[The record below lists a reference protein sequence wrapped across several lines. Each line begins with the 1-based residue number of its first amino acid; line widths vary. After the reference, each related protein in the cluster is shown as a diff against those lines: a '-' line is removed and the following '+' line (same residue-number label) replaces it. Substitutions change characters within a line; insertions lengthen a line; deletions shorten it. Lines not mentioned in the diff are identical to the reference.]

1 MDARD
6 RKRQRRARRRRAEV
20 IAYTVEIIAAVC
32 MMAVLIGFLI
42 WHNSFTEIL
51 LSDYVTLSLEGY
63 DHYGT
68 ATPVVQGDQEY
79 AEFWSTVTASVSQ
92 GIDLSN
98 GDEVTVS
105 YKYDDEVARNC
116 KLRVDASEAKVV
128 IDGLTESTVID
139 DEMIFSG
146 LDVSESG
153 LSPKVM
159 LTVENTSEDSLIS
172 QVTYQIEGERK
183 FFADGDVVS
192 IKAELPE
199 GALDSHQYVSDKEP
213 GEEYIYEYPVVSEDS
228 YIMNAADI
236 SAELLKDME
245 QIGADLIYAAD
256 ANEYG
261 LRIFQQEAH
270 IQPVFKGNKTTFKW
284 VNPYMISAYFHSV
297 TPEGLEQIE
306 NHAND
311 VQIVYGV
318 TITQDDGKNC
328 LAEIVVQ
335 FTNIVRHA
343 DGTVELTPEMGRIV
357 SATYRDKNVKKLVSV
372 DSNENYDTVKL
383 TS

>member
-1 MDARD
+1 
-6 RKRQRRARRRRAEV
+6 
-20 IAYTVEIIAAVC
+20 